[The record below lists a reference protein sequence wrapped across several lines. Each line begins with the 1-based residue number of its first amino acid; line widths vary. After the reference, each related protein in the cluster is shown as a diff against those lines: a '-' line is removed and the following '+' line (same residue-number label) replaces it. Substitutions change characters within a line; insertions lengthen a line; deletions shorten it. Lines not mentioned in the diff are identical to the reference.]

1 MNPWHD
7 IAPERITSD
16 KFVSVIEIPKGS
28 KKKYELDKETGMLIL
43 DRILSTSTHYPEN
56 YGFIP
61 LTLADDNDP
70 LDVLV
75 ICEDKLNPISL
86 VECRAIGVL
95 KMTDNNEIDEKI
107 VAVPVSDNILGNCTD
122 VSELSKHQFSR
133 IRHFFEVYKYLEN
146 KQTKVGEVYSADEA
160 KRIIEE
166 SMDNYRKKFADN
178 KN

>member
-7 IAPERITSD
+7 ISRERITSD

-28 KKKYELDKETGMLIL
+28 KKKYELDKESGMLIL

-95 KMTDNNEIDEKI
+95 KMTDNNEVDEKI
-107 VAVPVSDNILGNCTD
+107 VAVPVSDNELGYCTD
-122 VSELSKHQFSR
+122 VSLLSKHQFNR

-146 KQTKVGEVYSADEA
+146 KQTKVGEIYSADEA
-160 KRIIEE
+160 RKIIEE
-166 SMDNYRKKFADN
+166 CMDNYRMKFGIN
-178 KN
+178 

>member
-7 IAPERITSD
+7 ISKKRITPE
-16 KFVSVIEIPKGS
+16 KFVAVIEIPKGS
-28 KKKYELDKETGMLIL
+28 KKKYELDKESGMLIL

-61 LTLADDNDP
+61 LTLAGDNDP

-86 VECRAIGVL
+86 VECRPIGVL
-95 KMTDNNEIDEKI
+95 KMTDNNEVDEKI
-107 VAVPVSDNILGNCTD
+107 VAVPVSDTVLGDCTD
-122 VSELSKHQFSR
+122 ISYLPKHQFNR

-146 KQTKVGEVYSADEA
+146 KQTEVGEICSSEEA
-160 KRIIEE
+160 RKIIEE
-166 SMDNYRKKFADN
+166 CINNYRKTML
-178 KN
+178 

>member
-7 IAPERITSD
+7 ISKERITPD
-16 KFVSVIEIPKGS
+16 KFVAVIEIPKGS
-28 KKKYELDKETGMLIL
+28 KKKYELDKESGMLIL

-61 LTLADDNDP
+61 LTLAGDNDP

-86 VECRAIGVL
+86 VECRPIGVL
-95 KMTDNNEIDEKI
+95 KMTDNSEVDEKI
-107 VAVPVSDNILGNCTD
+107 VAVPVSDTILGNCTD
-122 VSELSKHQFSR
+122 ISALPKHQFNR

-146 KQTKVGEVYSADEA
+146 KQTEVGEIYSADEA
-160 KRIIEE
+160 RKIISETME
-166 SMDNYRKKFADN
+166 NYRNVKF
-178 KN
+178 

>member
-7 IAPERITSD
+7 ISETRITPGN
-16 KFVSVIEIPKGS
+16 FVAVIEIPKGS

-61 LTLADDNDP
+61 LTLAGDNDP

-86 VECRAIGVL
+86 VECRPIGVL
-95 KMTDNNEIDEKI
+95 KMTDNNEVDEKI
-107 VAVPVSDNILGNCTD
+107 VAVPVSDTVLGDCTD
-122 VSELSKHQFSR
+122 ISSLPKHQFNR

-146 KQTKVGEVYSADEA
+146 KQTEVGEICSAEEA
-160 KRIIEE
+160 QNIIGE
-166 SMDNYRKKFADN
+166 SLKNYRNKF
-178 KN
+178 KNI

>member
-7 IAPERITSD
+7 ISKERITPD
-16 KFVSVIEIPKGS
+16 KFVAVIEIPKGS
-28 KKKYELDKETGMLIL
+28 KKKYELDKESGMLIL

-61 LTLADDNDP
+61 LTLAGDNDP

-86 VECRAIGVL
+86 VECRPIGVL
-95 KMTDNNEIDEKI
+95 KMTDNSKVDEKI
-107 VAVPVSDNILGNCTD
+107 VAVPVSDTILGNCTD
-122 VSELSKHQFSR
+122 ISALPKHQFNR

-146 KQTKVGEVYSADEA
+146 KQTEVGEIYSADEA
-160 KRIIEE
+160 RKIISETME
-166 SMDNYRKKFADN
+166 NYRNVKF
-178 KN
+178 